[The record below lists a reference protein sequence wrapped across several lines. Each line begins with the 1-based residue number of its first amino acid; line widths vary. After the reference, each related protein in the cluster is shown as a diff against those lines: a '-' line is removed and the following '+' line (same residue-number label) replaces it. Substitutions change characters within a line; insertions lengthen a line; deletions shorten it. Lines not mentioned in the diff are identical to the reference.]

1 MVFHLGSPQRTSY
14 ATMAPVAVSQSS
26 AAVPAPSSKQPASSH
41 IVHLPGSD
49 VAFATATEP
58 YQRRLKLVESNPDE
72 CEVTFPLIL
81 RPVFHASRSDDQ
93 VTTAQLVE
101 AVRSLAPTPSPEYQ
115 PSKLQQLMDAHGG
128 AVHFKGLP
136 IRDADDFSKF
146 MHALA
151 GATTDSGN
159 AGKYNLWQHHVD
171 KGLMVIRHAMAP
183 NVATAN
189 EGPPHQSIG
198 SHNEYGLSTH
208 YPSVIAFC
216 CLSAPTSGG
225 QTPIV
230 NSLALYDR
238 LKTSVPGYIE
248 KIERRG
254 LTFII
259 HHPVAKVQG
268 SVQGNSVYNADSFGP
283 TADAK
288 VDLASLTEE
297 QKRRLV
303 GENILELAREGGWS
317 DAAANDEILEDRKLG
332 AWHQRGFSWT
342 WLPDGSINVFQRVP
356 GIRIHPTLQRPA
368 YFNNVGNRYAYS
380 KEHGC
385 LQPPHYSEEKKDYFP
400 PPSFPRP
407 LDEEEGGKEDEPIP
421 LEWLESAHRWT
432 KELQAHVEWEQG
444 DILVIDNLA
453 VQHAR
458 TPWEGPRKLVASLWD
473 QRSYLDK
480 NVPIRS

>member
-1 MVFHLGSPQRTSY
+1 
-14 ATMAPVAVSQSS
+14 MAPVAVSNASE
-26 AAVPAPSSKQPASSH
+26 AAPALTSKQVAPSDP
-41 IVHLPGSD
+41 D
-49 VAFATATEP
+49 VTFALATEP

-72 CEVTFPLIL
+72 PEITFPLIL
-81 RPVFHASRSDDQ
+81 KPTRPL
-93 VTTAQLVE
+93 TTTQLVE
-101 AVRSLAPTPSPEYQ
+101 AVKPFAPVPSTTYQ

-136 IRDADDFSKF
+136 IRDADDFSTF

-151 GATTDSGN
+151 GTIPATDDT
-159 AGKYNLWQHHVD
+159 AGEYNLWAHHVD

-238 LKTSVPGYIE
+238 LRSEVPAYIE
-248 KIERRG
+248 KIRRRG

-259 HHPVAKVQG
+259 HHPVAKVNG
-268 SVQGNSVYNADSFGP
+268 SVQGNSLYNADSFGP
-283 TADAK
+283 TPDAE
-288 VDLASLTEE
+288 VDLASLSEE
-297 QKRRLV
+297 QKRKLV
-303 GENILELAREGGWS
+303 EENILELAREGGWGDDS
-317 DAAANDEILEDRKLG
+317 AAQAGGGEEGGKYG
-332 AWHQRGFSWT
+332 AWHERGFSWT

-356 GIRIHPTLQRPA
+356 GLRIHPTLQKPA

-380 KEHGC
+380 KEHDC
-385 LQPPHYSEEKKDYFP
+385 LQPPHYSEEKRDYFP
-400 PPSFPRP
+400 PPSFPLPLGQETQTADGVRQEDEAIP
-407 LDEEEGGKEDEPIP
+407 LD
-421 LEWLESAHRWT
+421 WLEQAHRWT
-432 KELQAHVEWEQG
+432 QELQAHVEWQQG
-444 DILVIDNLA
+444 DVLVIDNLA

-458 TPWEGPRKLVASLWD
+458 TPWTGPRKLVASLWD

-480 NVPIRS
+480 NLPLRT